1 MIKDQ
6 SATPRQAPDDGL
18 QPDPG
23 IRRLHIRY
31 LFAVGV
37 ALLVVACESPIEPP
51 SDVALGTIRGIVEY
65 VSEWPPGEE
74 IRDLRFVAM
83 RFIPSDTADFLQ
95 LNRLEFSDRLQY
107 FVDGE
112 TIILPE
118 VPAGTYPFAVV
129 ARQRTTDVLSW
140 QALGIYNENN
150 GVFVVARDE
159 TVDVAITVDFDNLPD
174 FP

>member
-1 MIKDQ
+1 
-6 SATPRQAPDDGL
+6 
-18 QPDPG
+18 
-23 IRRLHIRY
+23 
-31 LFAVGV
+31 
-37 ALLVVACESPIEPP
+37 
-51 SDVALGTIRGIVEY
+51 
-65 VSEWPPGEE
+65 
-74 IRDLRFVAM
+74 M